1 MITIEEFTNAVK
13 KYFRTGWRNLSD
25 EQVDEYIYGE
35 EAQDLIINRYNEA
48 LEKYNSGKITKLQF
62 LVGVASSAGNCL
74 IYMY

>member
-13 KYFRTGWRNLSD
+13 EYFRIGWRKLSD
-25 EQVDEYIYGE
+25 EQVDEYIYEE
-35 EAQDLIINRYNEA
+35 EAQELIINRYNEA

>member
-13 KYFRTGWRNLSD
+13 EYFRTGWRNLCD

-35 EAQDLIINRYNEA
+35 EAQELIINRYNEA
-48 LEKYNSGKITKLQF
+48 LEKYNSGKITGLQF

>member
-13 KYFRTGWRNLSD
+13 EYFRIGWRKLSD

-35 EAQDLIINRYNEA
+35 EAQELIINRYNEA

>member
-13 KYFRTGWRNLSD
+13 EYFRTGWQNLSD

-35 EAQDLIINRYNEA
+35 EAQELIINRYNEA
-48 LEKYNSGKITKLQF
+48 VNEYNSGKITKQQL
-62 LVGVASSAGNCL
+62 LIGAASSAGNCL